1 MLSAFLLF
9 IGIEQ
14 YRTPRDKHSTE
25 NFLGISPLLI
35 HITLTSITYITSVI
49 LCLTEVSLPWTSL
62 TLGKDFELVTILQ
75 VANAEK

>member
-14 YRTPRDKHSTE
+14 YRTLRGKRSTE
-25 NFLGISPLLI
+25 NLLGVSPLLI

-49 LCLTEVSLPWTSL
+49 LCLTEISLVWASV
-62 TLGKDFELVTILQ
+62 TLAKDFELVMILQ
-75 VANAEK
+75 VANAGK